1 MTLWQERL
9 PRESDEPSARAGSI
23 LSWLGQRAA
32 MVLLPLLVV
41 AAVVLGGFH
50 LDLAALIVG
59 GVAAAIV
66 VVVAAWPALERARPR
81 DR

>member
-9 PRESDEPSARAGSI
+9 PRESDEPSTRAGGI
-23 LSWLGQRAA
+23 LPWLGQRVA

-50 LDLAALIVG
+50 MDLEALIVG
-59 GVAAAIV
+59 GAAAAIV
-66 VVVAAWPALERARPR
+66 VVVAACPALERGRPR
-81 DR
+81 NR